1 MPTGWGG
8 HRRGEKM
15 SVKEGHVQV
24 KNSTKIYDPEG
35 VNVHAVDNCSFEI
48 KAGEFMAIV
57 GPSGCGKTTLLNMI
71 AGFDTIT
78 EGEIYLDGNLIAS
91 PDKKLFPGPDRVVV
105 FQAGALFDW
114 ETVLGN
120 IIFGPMVTGLM
131 TKSEATEKALGL
143 IGMAGLKGYENEYP
157 IRISSGMKRR
167 VEILRALINEP
178 KTLLLDEPYRAL
190 DAITKSV
197 MHKFLLDVFDRVQ
210 KTVMFITHDL
220 DESIYL
226 SDRVGIMTT
235 RPGKFKKWINVN
247 LPRPRDFKI
256 KKSPE
261 FLELKKETLEAVHE
275 EAKKSFERGERE
287 GA

>member
-1 MPTGWGG
+1 
-8 HRRGEKM
+8 M
-15 SVKEGHVQV
+15 SAKKGHVQV
-24 KNSTKIYDPEG
+24 KNATKIYDPQG

-48 KAGEFMAIV
+48 KAGEFVAIV

-71 AGFDTIT
+71 AGFDSIT
-78 EGEIYLDGNLIAS
+78 EGEIHMDGELIGS
-91 PDKKLFPGPDRVVV
+91 PDKHLDPGPDRVVV

-114 ETVLGN
+114 QTVMGN
-120 IIFGPMVTGLM
+120 IIFGPVTTGSM
-131 TKSEATEKALGL
+131 TQSEAQKRALEL

-178 KTLLLDEPYRAL
+178 KTLLLDEPYRAM
-190 DAITKSV
+190 DAITKAV
-197 MHKFLLDVFDRVQ
+197 MHKFLLDVFDRVH

-226 SDRVGIMTT
+226 SDKVGIMTT
-235 RPGKFKKWINVN
+235 RPGKFKKWVTVD
-247 LPRPRDFKI
+247 LPRPRDFGI

>member
-1 MPTGWGG
+1 M
-8 HRRGEKM
+8 RA
-15 SVKEGHVQV
+15 KEGHLQIR
-24 KNSTKIYDPEG
+24 NATKIYDAQG
-35 VNVHAVDNCSFEI
+35 VGVHAVDNCDFDI
-48 KAGEFMAIV
+48 KAGEFVAIV

-71 AGFDTIT
+71 AGFESISG
-78 EGEIYLDGNLIAS
+78 GEIHMDGNVIAS
-91 PDKKLFPGPDRVVV
+91 PQKRLHPGPDRVVV

-114 ETVLGN
+114 QTVLDN
-120 IIFGPMVTGLM
+120 ITFGPVITGAM
-131 TKSEATEKALGL
+131 SHTEAKKKALDL
-143 IGMAGLKGYENEYP
+143 IRMAGLKGYENEYP

-178 KTLLLDEPYRAL
+178 KTLLLDEPYRAM

-197 MHKFLLDVFDRVQ
+197 MHKFLLDVFDRVH

-235 RPGKFKKWINVN
+235 RPGKFKKWVTVD

-256 KKSPE
+256 KQSPE
-261 FLELKKETLEAVHE
+261 FLALKKETLEAVHE
-275 EAKKSFERGERE
+275 EARKSFERGERE

>member
-1 MPTGWGG
+1 M
-8 HRRGEKM
+8 KAN
-15 SVKEGHVQV
+15 EGHIQV
-24 KNSTKIYDPEG
+24 KNATKIYHSQG

-48 KAGEFMAIV
+48 KAGEFVAIV

-71 AGFDTIT
+71 AGFDSISR
-78 EGEIYLDGNLIAS
+78 GEIHMDGHVIAS
-91 PDKKLFPGPDRVVV
+91 PDKQLHPGPDRVVV

-114 ETVLGN
+114 QTVLEN
-120 IIFGPMVTGLM
+120 ITFGPVNTGAM
-131 TKSEATEKALGL
+131 TKNEANSKALDL
-143 IGMAGLKGYENEYP
+143 IRMAGLKGYEDEYP

-178 KTLLLDEPYRAL
+178 KTLLLDEPYRAM

-197 MHKFLLDVFDRVQ
+197 MHKFLLDVFDRVH
-210 KTVMFITHDL
+210 KTIMFITHDL

-235 RPGKFKKWINVN
+235 RPGRFKKWITVD
-247 LPRPRDFKI
+247 LPRPRDFRI

-261 FLELKKETLEAVHE
+261 FLALKRETLAAVHE
-275 EAKKSFERGERE
+275 EARKSFERGERE

>member
-1 MPTGWGG
+1 
-8 HRRGEKM
+8 
-15 SVKEGHVQV
+15 
-24 KNSTKIYDPEG
+24 
-35 VNVHAVDNCSFEI
+35 
-48 KAGEFMAIV
+48 
-57 GPSGCGKTTLLNMI
+57 MI
-71 AGFDTIT
+71 AGFDSIT
-78 EGEIYLDGNLIAS
+78 EGEVYLDGDLIAS
-91 PDKKLFPGPDRVVV
+91 PDKKLLPGPDRVVV

-114 ETVLGN
+114 QTVLEN
-120 IIFGPMVTGLM
+120 IIFGPLITGAM
-131 TKSEATEKALGL
+131 TKTEATKKALEQ
-143 IGMAGLKGYENEYP
+143 ISIAGLQGYEK
-157 IRISSGMKRR
+157 ISSGMKRR

-178 KTLLLDEPYRAL
+178 KTLLLDEPYRAM

-197 MHKFLLDVFDRVQ
+197 MHKFLLDIFDRVQ

-235 RPGKFKKWINVN
+235 RPGKFKKWINVD
-247 LPRPRDFKI
+247 LPRPRDFRI

-261 FLELKKETLEAVHE
+261 FLELKRETLEAVHE

>member
-1 MPTGWGG
+1 MT
-8 HRRGEKM
+8 
-15 SVKEGHVQV
+15 SKEGHLLI
-24 KNSTKIYDPEG
+24 KNVTKIYDPQG

-48 KAGEFMAIV
+48 KAGEFVAIV
-57 GPSGCGKTTLLNMI
+57 GPSGCGKTTILNML
-71 AGFDTIT
+71 AGFDSIT
-78 EGEIYLDGNLIAS
+78 TGEIHMDGHLIAS
-91 PDKKLFPGPDRVVV
+91 PDKQLHPGPDRVVV

-114 ETVLGN
+114 QTVLEN
-120 IIFGPMVTGLM
+120 IMFGPMIVASMKKTDA
-131 TKSEATEKALGL
+131 KNKALEL
-143 IGMAGLKGYENEYP
+143 IHMAGLKGYENEFP

-178 KTLLLDEPYRAL
+178 KTLLLDEPYRAM

-197 MHKFLLDVFDRVQ
+197 MHKFLLDVFDRVH

-235 RPGKFKKWINVN
+235 RPGKFKKWINIG

-275 EAKKSFERGERE
+275 EARKSFERGERE
-287 GA
+287 GS

>member
-1 MPTGWGG
+1 
-8 HRRGEKM
+8 M
-15 SVKEGHVQV
+15 STKKGHVQV
-24 KNSTKIYDPEG
+24 KNATKIYDPQG

-71 AGFDTIT
+71 AGFDSIT
-78 EGEIYLDGNLIAS
+78 EGEIHMDGELIGS
-91 PDKKLFPGPDRVVV
+91 PDKHLDPGPDRVVV

-114 ETVLGN
+114 QTVMEN
-120 IIFGPMVTGLM
+120 IIFGPVTTGSM
-131 TKSEATEKALGL
+131 TKSEAQKRALEL
-143 IGMAGLKGYENEYP
+143 IGIAGLKGYENEYP

-178 KTLLLDEPYRAL
+178 KTLLLDEPYRAM
-190 DAITKSV
+190 DAITKAV
-197 MHKFLLDVFDRVQ
+197 MHKFLLDVFDRVH

-226 SDRVGIMTT
+226 SDKVGIMTT
-235 RPGKFKKWINVN
+235 RPGKFKKWVTVD
-247 LPRPRDFKI
+247 LPRPRDFGI

-261 FLELKKETLEAVHE
+261 FLALKKETLEAVHE

>member
-1 MPTGWGG
+1 MSAKVG
-8 HRRGEKM
+8 HIT
-15 SVKEGHVQV
+15 V
-24 KNSTKIYDPEG
+24 KNATKIYDPQG

-48 KAGEFMAIV
+48 KGGEFVAIV

-71 AGFDTIT
+71 AGFDSIT
-78 EGEIYLDGNLIAS
+78 EGEIYLDGHLIAS
-91 PDKKLFPGPDRVVV
+91 PDKKLLPGPDRVVV

-114 ETVLGN
+114 QTVLGN
-120 IIFGPMVTGLM
+120 IIFGPVCTGSM
-131 TKSEATEKALGL
+131 TKIEAKEKALEL

-197 MHKFLLDVFDRVQ
+197 MHKFLLDVFDRVH

-235 RPGKFKKWINVN
+235 RPGKFKKWVTVN
-247 LPRPRDFKI
+247 LPRPRDFRI
-256 KKSPE
+256 KKSRE

-275 EAKKSFERGERE
+275 EARKSFERGERE
-287 GA
+287 RA